1 MALFAITFVVRRGD
15 IPRLQKLAGF
25 QVLFLVASS
34 VLFLAAISLP
44 FDFHDC
50 AYPSRL
56 YPYFVSGRIISGALL
71 PFALIYAGGLELV
84 VNLVRKWVPP
94 VAVLAFLMLFI
105 TVSEIQVRRAVFSSP
120 YNFFALSGWRR

>member
-1 MALFAITFVVRRGD
+1 VALFVLDFVSRRRAIS
-15 IPRLQKLAGF
+15 PLQRLAGF
-25 QVLFLVASS
+25 QAAFLVASS
-34 VLFLAAISLP
+34 VLFLAVISLP

-71 PFALIYAGGLELV
+71 PFVLIYASGLELV
-84 VNLVRKWVPP
+84 TNRLRKWVPP
-94 VAVLAFLMLFI
+94 VAVLACLMLFI
-105 TVSEIQVRRAVFSSP
+105 TVSEIRVRSVVFSSP

>member
-1 MALFAITFVVRRGD
+1 M
-15 IPRLQKLAGF
+15 
-25 QVLFLVASS
+25 
-34 VLFLAAISLP
+34 LFLAVISLP

-71 PFALIYAGGLELV
+71 PFVLIYASGLELV
-84 VNLVRKWVPP
+84 TNRLRKWVPP
-94 VAVLAFLMLFI
+94 VAVLACLMLFI
-105 TVSEIQVRRAVFSSP
+105 TVSEIRVRSVVFSSP